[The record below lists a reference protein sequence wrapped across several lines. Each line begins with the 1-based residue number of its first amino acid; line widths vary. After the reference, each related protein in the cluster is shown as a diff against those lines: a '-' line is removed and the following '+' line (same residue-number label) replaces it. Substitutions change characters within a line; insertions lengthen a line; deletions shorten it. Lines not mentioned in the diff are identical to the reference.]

1 MILRN
6 RCRVEPYARSVR
18 RAFTLIELLVVIAI
32 VAVLIGILLPTLGQ
46 ARLSARSLVCLSKLK
61 TIGAGV
67 SLYFNDFRDT
77 LPQIKG
83 PLPGGGSA
91 VIGSLFAGTSG
102 ELPFYG
108 ISTIGADKRP
118 LNRYV
123 LSYEPKE
130 PQAGQP
136 RVELDAFRSPVD
148 RGARNTGVPI
158 PQFASTDSYYD
169 LVGSSYTL
177 NDHDLRGDD
186 FPTLVPRQPDGG
198 GGMMPYVRNTA
209 RTWMIGTHP
218 IYNHDQG
225 GDRGSI
231 WYHRSAVEANLLFVD
246 LHATMRLR
254 VPKGI
259 VNETSEYSFLP

>member
-1 MILRN
+1 M
-6 RCRVEPYARSVR
+6 R

-32 VAVLIGILLPTLGQ
+32 IAVLIGILLPTLGQ
-46 ARLSARSLVCLSKLK
+46 ARLSARSLVCLTKLK
-61 TIGAGV
+61 AIGVGV
-67 SLYFNDFRDT
+67 SQYFNDYRDT
-77 LPQIKG
+77 LPQAKG

-91 VIGSLFAGTSG
+91 VIGALFAGTTG
-102 ELPFYG
+102 TLPFYG
-108 ISTIGADKRP
+108 INSIGANKRP

-123 LSYEPKE
+123 LSYEPPE
-130 PQAGQP
+130 PLPGQQ
-136 RVELDAFRSPVD
+136 RVELDPFRSPVD
-148 RGARNTGVPI
+148 KGARKTGVPI

-186 FPTLVPRQPDGG
+186 FPTLVPRQSDGG
-198 GGMMPYVRNTA
+198 GGMMPYVRNPA

-218 IYNHDQG
+218 IYNYQQG

-246 LHATMRLR
+246 LHAAMRLR
-254 VPKGI
+254 VPNGV
-259 VNETSEYSFLP
+259 VNETAEYSFLP

>member
-1 MILRN
+1 M
-6 RCRVEPYARSVR
+6 R

-32 VAVLIGILLPTLGQ
+32 IAVLIGILLPTLGQ
-46 ARLSARSLVCLSKLK
+46 ARLSARSLVCLSKLR

-77 LPQIKG
+77 LPQAAG
-83 PLPGGGSA
+83 PLPGGGTA
-91 VIGSLFAGTSG
+91 VIGALFAGTTG
-102 ELPFYG
+102 TLPFYG
-108 ISTIGADKRP
+108 INTVGANKRP

-123 LSYEPKE
+123 LSTDP
-130 PQAGQP
+130 PVPVPGQP

-148 RGARNTGVPI
+148 KGARKTGVPI

-169 LVGSSYTL
+169 LVGASYTL

-186 FPTLVPRQPDGG
+186 YPTLVPRNADGSG
-198 GGMMPYVRNTA
+198 GPMPVVRNTA
-209 RTWMIGTHP
+209 KTWMIGTHP
-218 IYNHDQG
+218 IYNFQQG

-246 LHATMRLR
+246 LHAAMRLR
-254 VPKGI
+254 VPSGI
-259 VNETSEYSFLP
+259 VNETADYTFLP